1 MPRLVS
7 IVLGPEP
14 SRLKPI
20 LLSQLEAL
28 AARRSDVGLRLADTG
43 TKAKRET
50 LLVDPTGRVPGE
62 LLFIDGRLQIPEPK
76 PATLGWM
83 IELAQ
88 ELGGRVRDSSLRTY
102 RTPRDTYHHPD
113 DEAARLQL
121 AKAIREA
128 RKVDNA
134 TPRTKLWAVAW
145 WSVIVIVVAAAA
157 TRLLATS

>member
-14 SRLKPI
+14 SRLKPL

-43 TKAKRET
+43 TKAKRDT
-50 LLVDPTGRVPGE
+50 LLFDPTGRVPSE
-62 LLFIDGRLQIPEPK
+62 LLFIDGRLQIPEPE

-102 RTPRDTYHHPD
+102 RTPRDTFHHLD

-121 AKAIREA
+121 ATAIREA
-128 RKVDNA
+128 RKIDNA
-134 TPRTKLWAVAW
+134 PPRTTLLAVAW
-145 WSVIVIVVAAAA
+145 WSVIVIVIAAAA
-157 TRLLATS
+157 IRLLASS